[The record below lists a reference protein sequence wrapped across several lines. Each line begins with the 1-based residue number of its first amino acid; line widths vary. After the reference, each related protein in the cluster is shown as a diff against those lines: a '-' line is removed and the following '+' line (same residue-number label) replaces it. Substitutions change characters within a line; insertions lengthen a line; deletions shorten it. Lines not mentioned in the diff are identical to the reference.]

1 MKRVKI
7 PAPHHDLNDWTRDG
21 ATAKDLLGAMVKAE
35 VLREPEVSKREPR
48 IRFFAP
54 SELRDYRPDK
64 DIVLTGECAVMLGE
78 TYVIAGEPSVGK
90 SLAATN
96 LPCRERHDA
105 IGLA

>member
-1 MKRVKI
+1 MREYRTSGNRATAHIQLKRGEWGSPALVANTKCCVKRVKI

-64 DIVLTGECAVMLGE
+64 DIVLTGA
-78 TYVIAGEPSVGK
+78 
-90 SLAATN
+90 
-96 LPCRERHDA
+96 
-105 IGLA
+105 